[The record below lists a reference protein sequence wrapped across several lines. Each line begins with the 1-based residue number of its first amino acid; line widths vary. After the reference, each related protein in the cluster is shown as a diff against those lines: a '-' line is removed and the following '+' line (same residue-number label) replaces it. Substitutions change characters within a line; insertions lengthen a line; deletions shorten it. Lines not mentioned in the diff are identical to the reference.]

1 MTTGKDAGPFEL
13 LLTMDIRDELCSV
26 DNQKKKTD
34 GEVKITKKK
43 KNNGVEPFVIT
54 LIYHELRCLNVALRF
69 HFKFSDFSLK
79 SSQFHR

>member
-34 GEVKITKKK
+34 GEIQITKKK
-43 KNNGVEPFVIT
+43 KKGVEPFVIIQ
-54 LIYHELRCLNVALRF
+54 IYHELRCLNLAL
-69 HFKFSDFSLK
+69 
-79 SSQFHR
+79 

>member
-34 GEVKITKKK
+34 GEIQITKKK
-43 KNNGVEPFVIT
+43 KKKEWSR
-54 LIYHELRCLNVALRF
+54 L
-69 HFKFSDFSLK
+69 
-79 SSQFHR
+79 